1 VEEELLLPTSQ
12 PTAVALSVWAEMV
25 VQDWLSFSTQHRC
38 GSKMFIDLKNTME
51 NRVKRFYDLHQN
63 KWFHVMNL
71 SLEIIKTA
79 DVAQKHMLSMY
90 GAMFFF

>member
-1 VEEELLLPTSQ
+1 MVIQTNRKVEDYTILE
-12 PTAVALSVWAEMV
+12 
-25 VQDWLSFSTQHRC
+25 
-38 GSKMFIDLKNTME
+38 KNTME
-51 NRVKRFYDLHQN
+51 HRVKRFYELHQN

-79 DVAQKHMLSMY
+79 DVAQKHMLRMY